1 MNMGTFDMIVVL
13 DTLSPLRCSEGHALR
28 SFRTKDLPEPA
39 MSTYL
44 VRGGNLYLAAADD
57 DDNDS
62 SVEDARAWR
71 IEGAEAIYGRRH
83 QLQQVQPPP
92 ALRVYGSCSD
102 CEPVLVRS
110 ETAHLWCDIVVEHP
124 LAADFRFT
132 FRAGEP
138 LQIER
143 LSGTRADLE
152 DELRARGL
160 FVLEASDALAAAHLE
175 LKRAR
180 GRALARTK
188 EARR

>member
-1 MNMGTFDMIVVL
+1 MGTFDMIVVL
-13 DTLSPLRCSEGHALR
+13 DTLSALRCSEGHALR

-44 VRGGNLYLAAADD
+44 VNGGQLYLAAADD
-57 DDNDS
+57 DDDDS
-62 SVEDARAWR
+62 SVEDARAWC
-71 IEGAEAIYGRRH
+71 IEGAEAIHGRRH
-83 QLQQVQPPP
+83 RLHEVQSPR
-92 ALRVYGSCSD
+92 ALRVYGSCGE

-110 ETAHLWCDIVVEHP
+110 EAPHLWCDIVVEHP
-124 LAADFRFT
+124 LAADFRLT

-160 FVLEASDALAAAHLE
+160 FVLTASDALAAAHHE

-180 GRALARTK
+180 RRALGRAK